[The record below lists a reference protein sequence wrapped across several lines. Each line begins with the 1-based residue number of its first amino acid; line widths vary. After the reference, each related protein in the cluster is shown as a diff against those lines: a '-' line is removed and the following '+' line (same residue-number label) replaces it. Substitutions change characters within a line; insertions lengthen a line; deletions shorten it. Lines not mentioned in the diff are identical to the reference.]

1 MLTGEEL
8 YVVLKLTS
16 GEQVMAVLSAE
27 DEEYVELVSPMCIK
41 TIPVLQ
47 TGKEHITAAPLCQF
61 TSDTTYIIAKK
72 DIMFVKKMHHIFI
85 PHYQRIVSEH
95 EDTAMF
101 QPAEESR
108 DEKELEWDDANMS
121 VEEAKK
127 RISMLQ
133 GLVQDETDDYPLNF
147 IPGNDTIN

>member
-61 TSDTTYIIAKK
+61 TGDTTYVIAKK
-72 DIMFVKKMHHIFI
+72 DIMFVKKMHHIFV

-95 EDTAMF
+95 ETTAVF
-101 QPAEESR
+101 QPA
-108 DEKELEWDDANMS
+108 DEKQLEWDGLSANPS
-121 VEEAKK
+121 AGAIELLKQNK
-127 RISMLQ
+127 
-133 GLVQDETDDYPLNF
+133 DK
-147 IPGNDTIN
+147 INWLF